1 MKAPK
6 KIKYP
11 VRLGKKGENLLY
23 SQEGD
28 IRFGRWV
35 DTNQAIKGKSKWVR
49 VSATGS
55 LVDRSIG
62 GLAHSKKMS
71 DYAVLTFFADP
82 IGKMPRFDM
91 VPIDSPIFDTERV
104 SGVGGD
110 KFYECLT
117 YPTDKYEYISSAHP
131 IAIATAILGVIILS
145 TNVVA
150 EENK

>member
-6 KIKYP
+6 KITYP

-23 SQEGD
+23 SQEGE

-35 DTNQAIKGKSKWVR
+35 DTNQDLKGKSKWVR

-62 GLAHSKKMS
+62 GIAHSEKMS
-71 DYAVLTFFADP
+71 DYAVLTFFSDP

-91 VPIDSPIFDTERV
+91 VPINSPIFDTENA
-104 SGVGGD
+104 SED
-110 KFYECLT
+110 EEDFFYGYEA
-117 YPTDKYEYISSAHP
+117 YPTDKYTYTSSTHP

-145 TNVVA
+145 TNVA
-150 EENK
+150 GE